1 MNSIID
7 SMRRTVLVMRTT
19 ALAVLL
25 SFNFV
30 FIFSPTAMAVESQ
43 VNKYADHLLNIEQT
57 LESTPAKKLAHRLQ
71 KLKENLTTKLPE
83 ALAERQQD
91 KGLLDKVVDFFVSN
105 LPVIQSEV
113 SELAALKQSIKE
125 AYDDEIVRFEA
136 EAQRIESLALPEV
149 AKNRHQAALQKVKD
163 QYAKMITNLDTLVN
177 TDDADDQEAALSALT
192 DQLSDA
198 QFEKTHT
205 PEDPNNLPW
214 GTPSSD
220 IREPVTLKSDLL
232 SYLDVDPYANYLQL
246 ASTGLDPSVLSTMEN
261 FNQPVAADLEATIDA
276 QITPEI
282 QALAAELNHN
292 VVDIYTWVHNNIRF
306 IPSHGSIQGAQMTL
320 ETKRG
325 NSMDTA
331 SLTIALLRA
340 SNIPARY
347 AYGTV
352 EIPAEKVMNWVG
364 GVNNASAAG
373 NLMGQGGIPNV
384 GIIMG
389 GEVKLFRLEHTWVE
403 AFVDFMPSR
412 GMKDGAKDTW
422 IPLDPSFKQYQ
433 YLNGHDF
440 DQQVPFDVPSLVN
453 ELEASTTINDEEGWA
468 KDIATSVIE
477 QKFDEYQQQLIDYV
491 ENQNPDATVGEILGY
506 KEVEI
511 MEARPLSAG
520 LPYDHIV
527 TTQEFSEVPDNLRHR
542 FKYELSTS
550 YQGYPNTPFIS
561 INEPTVKLAGK
572 KLALSFRPT
581 TEEDAAILESY
592 LPKQDPATG
601 EIDPND
607 VRDSLPGYQI
617 NMTAEFTIDNE
628 VVDSAAAGTMG
639 SELHEQLGFY
649 DPRFGWGLSTNHP
662 VTGEYQ
668 AIALDLQG
676 ASPEYA
682 AKLQAELDST
692 SKKIDSVDPSIDVSR
707 HDLIGNILES
717 TIFTYFALNNFQD
730 NVEAQ
735 QAGIVN
741 YRAPS
746 YGKFSTSLSTSY
758 FYGTPRNVSYA
769 GMVMDVDRV
778 FSISVDKDND
788 QQKRLN
794 YSQLTGSRYSAMEH
808 LVPEQMFSTQEAS
821 AQGISAVK
829 AIAIASSQGQK
840 IWNITPQNLD
850 LALAEINLHADT
862 EHEIRNS
869 VNTGKV
875 VTTHEQRLNFNGWIG
890 EGYII
895 LDPETGAGAYKIAGG
910 GNGGVLKFLDDILA
924 YISGALSNL
933 GDAVGDAKYL
943 LKPLKKLLGQVQ
955 RLVENLRGLIE
966 IIDTCNAAAGLLG
979 VILYVGLM
987 YVLAKVVAFMTAG
1000 IAAACAFTG
1009 AAAGLCTFG
1018 ALYYILPSV
1027 LEVTNDLLTNTKDT
1041 ITSGFICNA

>member
-83 ALAERQQD
+83 AIAERQQD
-91 KGLLDKVVDFFVSN
+91 KGLLDKVVDFIVSN
-105 LPVIQSEV
+105 LPVNQSEV

-136 EAQRIESLALPEV
+136 EAQRIESLALPEI
-149 AKNRHQAALQKVKD
+149 AKDRHQAALQKVKD
-163 QYAKMITNLDTLVN
+163 QYAKMTANLDTLIK

-192 DQLSDA
+192 EQLSDA

-220 IREPVTLKSDLL
+220 IREPVTLKTDLL
-232 SYLDVDPYANYLQL
+232 SYLDVDPYANYVQL

-384 GIIMG
+384 GIVMG
-389 GEVKLFRLEHTWVE
+389 GEVKLFRMEHTWVE

-412 GMKDGAKDTW
+412 GMKDGSKDTW
-422 IPLDPSFKQYQ
+422 IPLDPSFKQY
-433 YLNGHDF
+433 DF
-440 DQQVPFDVPSLVN
+440 VEGYDLEQQLPFDGQALVD
-453 ELEASTTINDEEGWA
+453 ELTSSATINEDQGWYQNLSSQTI
-468 KDIATSVIE
+468 KQRLDS
-477 QKFDEYQQQLIDYV
+477 YQQQLIDYV
-491 ENQNPDATVGEILGY
+491 ENQNSEATVSEVLGLQEIRVLNPQ
-506 KEVEI
+506 
-511 MEARPLSAG
+511 PLAAG

-527 TTQEFSEVPDNLRHR
+527 TTQEFSEVPNNLRHR
-542 FKYELSTS
+542 FKYEIGTS
-550 YQGYPNTPFIS
+550 YHPLIS
-561 INEPTVKLAGK
+561 IDEPTVKLAGK
-572 KLALSFRPT
+572 KLALSFSPA
-581 TEEDAAILESY
+581 TEDDEKIIESY
-592 LPKQDPATG
+592 LPEPDPDTG
-601 EIDPND
+601 EINSDDMPETF
-607 VRDSLPGYQI
+607 PGYQI
-617 NMTAEFTIDNE
+617 NLKAEFTIDSE
-628 VVDSAAAGTMG
+628 IVASAAIGTMG
-639 SELHEQLGFY
+639 TELNEQLGFY
-649 DPRFGWGLSTNHP
+649 DPRYGWSLSTNKP
-662 VTGEYQ
+662 IAGEFQ
-668 AIALDLQG
+668 AIGLDLQG
-676 ASPEYA
+676 TSPEYA
-682 AKLQAELDST
+682 AKLQTELEITKAKLESGDNAQ
-692 SKKIDSVDPSIDVSR
+692 
-707 HDLIGNILES
+707 IGNFTKHQLVGDLLEA
-717 TIFTYFALNNFQD
+717 TIFSYFAMNNIQD
-730 NVEAQ
+730 DVTAQ
-735 QAGIVN
+735 QVGVVN

-758 FYGTPRNVSYA
+758 FYGTPRNVTKS
-769 GMVMDVDRV
+769 GLVMDVDRV
-778 FSISVDKDND
+778 FNINVDKDND
-788 QQKRLN
+788 KQKRLN
-794 YSQLTGSRYSAMEH
+794 YSQLVGNRYSAMEH
-808 LVPEQMFSTQEAS
+808 LVPEQMFSTDDAP

-829 AIAIASSQGQK
+829 AISIANTQGQK
-840 IWNITPQNLD
+840 IWTIDSSNINI
-850 LALAEINLHADT
+850 ALNEINLAST
-862 EHEIRNS
+862 VEQEIRNS
-869 VNTGKV
+869 VNAGKV
-875 VTTHEQRLNFNGWIG
+875 VTTHEQRLSINGWVG

-895 LDPETGAGAYKIAGG
+895 IDPATGAGAYKIAGG
-910 GNGGVLKFLDDILA
+910 NNGGWLLAVVSGLLSFFETLMNGKLNEDKIWFPDELARTKKAAGLASKLSALGVIWSIADVLQNG
-924 YISGALSNL
+924 SSLS
-933 GDAVGDAKYL
+933 
-943 LKPLKKLLGQVQ
+943 PFKLLGQLMVTVAIAF
-955 RLVENLRGLIE
+955 L
-966 IIDTCNAAAGLLG
+966 TAAA
-979 VILYVGLM
+979 IS
-987 YVLAKVVAFMTAG
+987 VLALGPILAFGLALALSLAG
-1000 IAAACAFTG
+1000 
-1009 AAAGLCTFG
+1009 TFINNHY
-1018 ALYYILPSV
+1018 LSIRWIS
-1027 LEVTNDLLTNTKDT
+1027 TNRR
-1041 ITSGFICNA
+1041 FV

>member
-384 GIIMG
+384 GIVLG

-422 IPLDPSFKQYQ
+422 IPLDPSFKQY
-433 YLNGHDF
+433 DF
-440 DQQVPFDVPSLVN
+440 VEGYDLEQQLPFDGQGLIDD
-453 ELEASTTINDEEGWA
+453 LQATASIDEDQGWA
-468 KDIATSVIE
+468 QNISSEIIE
-477 QKFDEYQQQLIDYV
+477 QKLEDYQQQLTDYI
-491 ENQNPDATVGEILGY
+491 ENQNSDATVAEVLGLQEVKILDP
-506 KEVEI
+506 
-511 MEARPLSAG
+511 RPLAAG

-527 TTQEFSEVPDNLRHR
+527 TTQEFSEVPNNLRHR
-542 FKYELSTS
+542 FKYELGTS
-550 YQGYPNTPFIS
+550 YQGYPNAPFIT

-572 KLALSFRPT
+572 KLALSFTPA
-581 TEEDAAILESY
+581 TEDDASIIASY
-592 LPKQDPATG
+592 LPDPDPVTG
-601 EIDPND
+601 EINPEDLSNT
-607 VRDSLPGYQI
+607 LPGYQI
-617 NMTAEFTIDNE
+617 NMTAEFSIGDE
-628 VVDSAAAGTMG
+628 VVATAAAGTMG

-649 DPRFGWGLSTNHP
+649 DPRFGWGLSTNKP
-662 VTGEYQ
+662 VVGEYQ

-676 ASPEYA
+676 SSPEYA
-682 AKLQAELDST
+682 AKLKAEMESTRAKMDSGDET
-692 SKKIDSVDPSIDVSR
+692 LLSDITKR
-707 HDLIGNILES
+707 QLTGDLLES
-717 TIFTYFALNNFQD
+717 TIFSYFALNNVQD
-730 NVEAQ
+730 EIAAQ

-746 YGKFSTSLSTSY
+746 YGKFSNTLSTSY
-758 FYGTPRNVSYA
+758 FYGTPRNVSFDGLA
-769 GMVMDVDRV
+769 MDVDRV
-778 FSISVDKDND
+778 FNINVDKDND
-788 QQKRLN
+788 NQRRLN
-794 YSQLTGSRYSAMEH
+794 YGKAVGSRYSAMEH
-808 LVPEQMFSTQEAS
+808 LVPEQMYSNGNAS

-829 AIAIASSQGQK
+829 ALALASAQGQK
-840 IWNITPQNLD
+840 IWQINKNNLD
-850 LALAEINLHADT
+850 IALSEINLHSDT
-862 EHEIRNS
+862 EQEIRNS
-869 VNTGKV
+869 VNTGKI
-875 VTTHEQRLNFNGWIG
+875 VTTHEQRLNVNGWIG
-890 EGYII
+890 AGYII
-895 LDPETGAGAYKIAGG
+895 LDPTTGAGAYKIAGG
-910 GNGGVLKFLDDILA
+910 GNGGKVNPGIIAKLQFYIGMAESIVLKNKYVKALLAIDGFKSYWVSIFEVFNDIQKLYERCGGSILGAVAMMIYVSIFAMLTALVAMASLTFL
-924 YISGALSNL
+924 G
-933 GDAVGDAKYL
+933 
-943 LKPLKKLLGQVQ
+943 
-955 RLVENLRGLIE
+955 
-966 IIDTCNAAAGLLG
+966 GLL
-979 VILYVGLM
+979 VGMIVGQIQSLV
-987 YVLAKVVAFMTAG
+987 YS
-1000 IAAACAFTG
+1000 
-1009 AAAGLCTFG
+1009 GLSSLFC
-1018 ALYYILPSV
+1018 
-1027 LEVTNDLLTNTKDT
+1027 
-1041 ITSGFICNA
+1041 

>member
-384 GIIMG
+384 GIVLG

-422 IPLDPSFKQYQ
+422 IPLDPSFKQY
-433 YLNGHDF
+433 DF
-440 DQQVPFDVPSLVN
+440 VEGYDLEQQLPFDGQGLIDD
-453 ELEASTTINDEEGWA
+453 LQATASIDEDQGWA
-468 KDIATSVIE
+468 QNISSEIIE
-477 QKFDEYQQQLIDYV
+477 QKLEDYQQQLTDYI
-491 ENQNPDATVGEILGY
+491 ENQNSDATVAEVLGLQEVKILDP
-506 KEVEI
+506 
-511 MEARPLSAG
+511 RPLAAG

-527 TTQEFSEVPDNLRHR
+527 TTQEFSEVPNNLRHR
-542 FKYELSTS
+542 FKYELGTS
-550 YQGYPNTPFIS
+550 YQGYPNAPFIT

-572 KLALSFRPT
+572 KLALSFTPA
-581 TEEDAAILESY
+581 TEDDASIIASY
-592 LPKQDPATG
+592 LPDPDPVTG
-601 EIDPND
+601 EINPEDLSNT
-607 VRDSLPGYQI
+607 LPGYQI
-617 NMTAEFTIDNE
+617 NMTAEFSIGDE
-628 VVDSAAAGTMG
+628 VVATAAAGTMG

-649 DPRFGWGLSTNHP
+649 DPRFGWGLSTNKP
-662 VTGEYQ
+662 VVGEYQ

-676 ASPEYA
+676 SSPEYA
-682 AKLQAELDST
+682 AKLKAEMESTRAKMDSGDET
-692 SKKIDSVDPSIDVSR
+692 LLSDITKR
-707 HDLIGNILES
+707 QLTGDLLES
-717 TIFTYFALNNFQD
+717 TIFSYFALNNVQD
-730 NVEAQ
+730 EIAAQ

-746 YGKFSTSLSTSY
+746 YGKFSNTLSTSY
-758 FYGTPRNVSYA
+758 FYGTPRNVSFDGLA
-769 GMVMDVDRV
+769 MDVDRV
-778 FSISVDKDND
+778 FNINVDKDND
-788 QQKRLN
+788 NQRRLN
-794 YSQLTGSRYSAMEH
+794 YGKAVGSRYSAMEH
-808 LVPEQMFSTQEAS
+808 LVPEQMYSNGNAS
-821 AQGISAVK
+821 VQGISAVK
-829 AIAIASSQGQK
+829 ALALASAQGQK
-840 IWNITPQNLD
+840 IWQINKNNLD
-850 LALAEINLHADT
+850 IALSEINLHSDT
-862 EHEIRNS
+862 EQEIRNS
-869 VNTGKV
+869 VNTGKI
-875 VTTHEQRLNFNGWIG
+875 VTTHEQRLNVNGWIG
-890 EGYII
+890 AGYII
-895 LDPETGAGAYKIAGG
+895 LDPTTGAGAYKIAGG
-910 GNGGVLKFLDDILA
+910 GNGGKVNPGIIAKLQFYIGMAESIVLKNKYVKALLAIDGFKSYWVSIFEVFNDIQKLYERCGGSILGAVAMMIYVSIFAMLTALVAMASLTFL
-924 YISGALSNL
+924 G
-933 GDAVGDAKYL
+933 
-943 LKPLKKLLGQVQ
+943 
-955 RLVENLRGLIE
+955 
-966 IIDTCNAAAGLLG
+966 GLL
-979 VILYVGLM
+979 VGMIVGQIQSLV
-987 YVLAKVVAFMTAG
+987 YS
-1000 IAAACAFTG
+1000 
-1009 AAAGLCTFG
+1009 GLSSLFC
-1018 ALYYILPSV
+1018 
-1027 LEVTNDLLTNTKDT
+1027 
-1041 ITSGFICNA
+1041 